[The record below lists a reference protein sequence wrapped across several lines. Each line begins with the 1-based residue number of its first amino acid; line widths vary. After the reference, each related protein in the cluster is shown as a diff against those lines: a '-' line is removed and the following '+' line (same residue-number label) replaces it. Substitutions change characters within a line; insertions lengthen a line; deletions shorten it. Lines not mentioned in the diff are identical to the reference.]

1 MNATS
6 NPKPSS
12 GSSDLVIHPQCNN
25 SGSSASCAAY
35 ELGAIGT
42 PAKMPKPT
50 VAPWVKELYL
60 TPGFWVSSSGF
71 AGLELIA
78 ERATQAEIL
87 KFARTPQCLRND
99 MIHVKGRQRHFLKS
113 LAILASVF
121 RGVRDELA

>member
-12 GSSDLVIHPQCNN
+12 GSSDLV
-25 SGSSASCAAY
+25 
-35 ELGAIGT
+35 
-42 PAKMPKPT
+42 
-50 VAPWVKELYL
+50 
-60 TPGFWVSSSGF
+60 
-71 AGLELIA
+71 IA

-99 MIHVKGRQRHFLKS
+99 MIHVKGRQRHVLKS